1 MTQGKN
7 RMTEESVSLQVGPG
21 FKNKLLAMQPLGMS
35 NRDMYEWAVDNAL
48 QMAKDDANKSLR
60 EFLMKKNSI
69 RRERGEADID
79 ARANSEKAAL
89 REKYP
94 LEVIIA

>member
-48 QMAKDDANKSLR
+48 QHFER
-60 EFLMKKNSI
+60 SI
-69 RRERGEADID
+69 
-79 ARANSEKAAL
+79 
-89 REKYP
+89 P
-94 LEVIIA
+94 LK

>member
-48 QMAKDDANKSLR
+48 QMAKDEANKSLR

-79 ARANSEKAAL
+79 ARAKSEKAAL